1 MAYSNGS
8 RDLRSFPSGSAV
20 VLPNVRAA
28 LSARLADEERL
39 DL

>member
-1 MAYSNGS
+1 MVHATCGASHP
-8 RDLRSFPSGSAV
+8 RSAV